1 MHTAAPAK
9 DRRGPPPRGSAAVAE
24 DQPPVI
30 RLTGQTSYEVSTEG
44 TVAKLTSDFG
54 VLEGDAEALG
64 ALAKA
69 AGRAVWAL
77 RDSSNDLPTRPLY
90 IPAEVKDAAEKKA
103 GTEHR
108 SLAAVMRDGFAKYMA
123 GGIEPVKPTRAP
135 RKAPGTKPAKS
146 LPSTSIRMADD
157 EWKPIEDRCKADKER
172 LKFLVN
178 PSRVITQY
186 LRDDYLGEQLPQE

>member
-1 MHTAAPAK
+1 MAA
-9 DRRGPPPRGSAAVAE
+9 E
-24 DQPPVI
+24 QPPVI
-30 RLTGQTSYEVSTEG
+30 RLTGQTPYEVSTEG
-44 TVAKLTSDFG
+44 TVARITSDFG

-64 ALAKA
+64 ALAKV

-108 SLAAVMRDGFAKYMA
+108 SLAAVMRAGFAKYMA
-123 GGIEPVKPTRAP
+123 GEIEPVKPKRAP
-135 RKAPGTKPAKS
+135 RKAPGVKPVKS
-146 LPSTSIRMADD
+146 VPSTSIRMADS
-157 EWKPIEDRCKADKER
+157 EWTPIEERCKADKER

-186 LRDDYLGEQLPQE
+186 LRDDYLGLTPDQE